1 MLKSD
6 NKDSLGTLS
15 WSENVELK
23 KKKDCELVKKK
34 KKLDSSLKFIIVYIA
49 YFSQMIGSDIFK

>member
-6 NKDSLGTLS
+6 NKESLRTFS

-23 KKKDCELVKKK
+23 KKDCELVK

>member
-1 MLKSD
+1 ML
-6 NKDSLGTLS
+6 N
-15 WSENVELK
+15 LK
-23 KKKDCELVKKK
+23 KKIVNLQK

>member
-6 NKDSLGTLS
+6 NKDSLRTLS

-23 KKKDCELVKKK
+23 KKDCELVK

-49 YFSQMIGSDIFK
+49 YFSQMIKSDIFK